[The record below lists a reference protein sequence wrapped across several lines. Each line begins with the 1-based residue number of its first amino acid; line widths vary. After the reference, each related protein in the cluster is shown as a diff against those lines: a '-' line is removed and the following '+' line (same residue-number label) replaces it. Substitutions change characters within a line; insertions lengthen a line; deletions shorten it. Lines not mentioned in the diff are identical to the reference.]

1 MKILHRK
8 GHINDIKN
16 YRPINLVSNIYKL
29 FSKVMINRLESVLD
43 SNQPKKK
50 VGFRTIF
57 STIDNIHTIN
67 QLKEKCLEHN
77 ILFSMAFVD
86 YEKAFDSVETHS
98 VLEALREQGIN
109 SNYIKLMR
117 DIYTDNST
125 TVFLQKDS
133 KKNKEEYPT
142 RRHHVTKVIHSLL
155 AEIL

>member
-67 QLKEKCLEHN
+67 QLKENAWNTTYYSAWHLWITRKLL
-77 ILFSMAFVD
+77 ILW
-86 YEKAFDSVETHS
+86 
-98 VLEALREQGIN
+98 
-109 SNYIKLMR
+109 KLIR
-117 DIYTDNST
+117 
-125 TVFLQKDS
+125 F
-133 KKNKEEYPT
+133 
-142 RRHHVTKVIHSLL
+142 
-155 AEIL
+155 